1 MFPWRNGRCRTC
13 LLSLVRAPELTSS
26 FGGAEETT
34 GEKIECFHQEPR
46 FAQPDK
52 DFIAALGG
60 TVVES
65 PASYDLVDDK
75 TLVFG
80 VHLYRDIWAAA
91 LEKSLPAIFVGT
103 GWDVWD
109 GTGAGESRDFN
120 RIREMDQAQDFD
132 TFAFPPDEDDPG
144 AFSSTCV
151 YWRKRP
157 EVAEDGTDELEK
169 AVASLGLDPDKTN
182 QKERVNV

>member
-1 MFPWRNGRCRTC
+1 MTLGNSGHR
-13 LLSLVRAPELTSS
+13 LSELIDCSRI
-26 FGGAEETT
+26 EEAT
-34 GEKIECFHQEPR
+34 GEKVECFYQEPR

-65 PASYDLVDDK
+65 PASYALVDDK

-109 GTGAGESRDFN
+109 GTGAGESLDFD
-120 RIREMDQAQDFD
+120 RIREMDADDDFD
-132 TFAFPPDEDDPG
+132 TFSFPRDEDDPG
-144 AFSSTCV
+144 AFSSTCI
-151 YWRKRP
+151 YWRKRLDS
-157 EVAEDGTDELEK
+157 EENGTDGLEK
-169 AVASLGLDPDKTN
+169 AIASLELEPDKTA
-182 QKERVNV
+182 QKDGDKAP